1 MTFPMPSSQFSR
13 RDVLRFGAYGS
24 ALVVVGGSAVACAA
38 PSGSSSGGGAGST
51 LVYAEGTGPSSLDPL
66 GPGITGPGLR
76 AWRQMYDTLV
86 WFENGDFV
94 PQLATSWKNVDP
106 LTWEFVLRQN
116 VSFHNGEAFDA
127 NAVKFTMDR
136 IMNPDQNA
144 TQRSRF
150 GRLDSVEVVDSHTV
164 RFHTKAPFPVLLLGL
179 TQAFIVP
186 PKYVAANG
194 GKAPAKPVGTGPFQ
208 FESWSQGEKIVY
220 TANKGY
226 WGGAPKADRLEMRV
240 IPDDST
246 RLDSFMAGE
255 VHVNMNLPIAAIDTV
270 KANKNAQV
278 VHEFSRAAL
287 LLEFDTTHGG
297 PTANKL
303 VRQAL
308 NYAVDKQSL
317 ISTILNNTQRPL
329 DGQLESPASLGYNKS
344 LKAFPHDPAK
354 AKALLAEAG
363 FPNGF
368 DMVINGPIGK
378 YPADRDL
385 VIAICSQLE
394 AVGVRA
400 KPNLTD
406 FGSFIQSVGA
416 TKAGPAFLIG
426 WYDFGDPALSTSWFT
441 SASTLG
447 KYYADNT
454 YDDLIA
460 KASSTLDDSERQS
473 LYEQASQHMNDEAMA
488 LFLTQPAMYYG
499 LAKGVTGFTARDD
512 EMVVLKT
519 VAPKGGAN

>member
-1 MTFPMPSSQFSR
+1 MCPVGSSQFSR

-24 ALVVVGGSAVACAA
+24 AAVVLGGGAVACVA
-38 PSGSSSGGGAGST
+38 PSGGADGST
-51 LVYAEGTGPSSLDPL
+51 LVFAEGTGPSSLDPL
-66 GPGITGPGLR
+66 GAGITGPALR
-76 AWRQMYDTLV
+76 TWRQMYDTLV

-94 PQLATSWKNVDP
+94 PQLATSWRTLDP
-106 LTWEFVLRQN
+106 LTWEFKLRPN
-116 VSFHNGEAFDA
+116 VTFHNGEAFDA

-136 IMNPDQNA
+136 IMDPEQIA

-150 GRLDSVEVVDSHTV
+150 DPLERVEVVDPLTV
-164 RFHTKAPFPVLLLGL
+164 RFHTKVPFPVLLLGL
-179 TQAFIVP
+179 TQAFVVP

-194 GKAPAKPVGTGPFQ
+194 GKAPSKPVGTGPFK
-208 FESWSQGEKIVY
+208 FASWSQGENIVFD
-220 TANKGY
+220 ANKSY

-240 IPDDST
+240 VSDDST

-255 VHVNMNLPIAAIDTV
+255 VHINMNLPIAAIDTV
-270 KANKNAQV
+270 EGNKNAQV

-297 PTANKL
+297 PTANRL

-308 NYAVDKQSL
+308 NYAVDKQQL

-329 DGQLESPASLGYNKS
+329 DGQLESPASLGYDKS

-354 AKALLAEAG
+354 ARALLAEAG
-363 FPNGF
+363 YPNGF
-368 DMVINGPIGK
+368 DTVINGPIGK

-385 VIAICSQLE
+385 VIAICSQLQ

-400 KPNLTD
+400 KSKLTD

-416 TKAGPAFLIG
+416 TKAGPMFLIG

-441 SASTLG
+441 SSSTLG
-447 KYYADNT
+447 KYYADQA

-460 KASSTLDDSERQS
+460 KASSTLDQAERQS
-473 LYEQASQHMNDEAMA
+473 LYEQASQHMHDEAMA

-499 LAKGVTGFTARDD
+499 IAKGVTGFAARDD

-519 VAPKGGAN
+519 VAPKGGVS

>member
-1 MTFPMPSSQFSR
+1 
-13 RDVLRFGAYGS
+13 
-24 ALVVVGGSAVACAA
+24 
-38 PSGSSSGGGAGST
+38 
-51 LVYAEGTGPSSLDPL
+51 
-66 GPGITGPGLR
+66 
-76 AWRQMYDTLV
+76 MYDTLV

-116 VSFHNGEAFDA
+116 VTFHNGEAFDA

-150 GRLDSVEVVDSHTV
+150 GRLKSVEVVDSHTV

-194 GKAPAKPVGTGPFQ
+194 GKAPSKPVGTGPFK

-220 TANKGY
+220 VANKGY

-240 IPDDST
+240 VPDDST

-255 VHVNMNLPIAAIDTV
+255 VHVNMNLPIAAIETV
-270 KANKNAQV
+270 KRNKNAQV

-317 ISTILNNTQRPL
+317 IATILNNTQRPL
-329 DGQLESPASLGYNKS
+329 DGQLESPASLGYDKS

-354 AKALLAEAG
+354 AKSLLAEAG
-363 FPNGF
+363 YPNGF
-368 DMVINGPIGK
+368 DLVINGPIGK

-416 TKAGPAFLIG
+416 TKAGPA
-426 WYDFGDPALSTSWFT
+426 
-441 SASTLG
+441 
-447 KYYADNT
+447 
-454 YDDLIA
+454 
-460 KASSTLDDSERQS
+460 
-473 LYEQASQHMNDEAMA
+473 
-488 LFLTQPAMYYG
+488 
-499 LAKGVTGFTARDD
+499 
-512 EMVVLKT
+512 
-519 VAPKGGAN
+519 